1 MFNLLNYFGD
11 PAASGNENQNCAAPR
26 KAEKAPPRLSKC
38 RFFMSN
44 NVEKISLMSDKVRKS
59 RFLSLNKVENL
70 ICYVDK
76 VENVDYNIKYKAISE
91 KTAIAFNSI
100 TLTVFFVKKKI
111 L

>member
-1 MFNLLNYFGD
+1 
-11 PAASGNENQNCAAPR
+11 
-26 KAEKAPPRLSKC
+26 
-38 RFFMSN
+38 MSN

-91 KTAIAFNSI
+91 KTAIALI
-100 TLTVFFVKKKI
+100 V
-111 L
+111 